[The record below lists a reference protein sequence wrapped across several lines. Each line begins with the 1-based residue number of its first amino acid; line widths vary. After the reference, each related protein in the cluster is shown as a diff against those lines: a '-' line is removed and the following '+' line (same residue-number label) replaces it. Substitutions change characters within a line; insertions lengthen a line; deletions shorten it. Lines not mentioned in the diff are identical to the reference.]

1 MLISLHNLAVLWHVA
16 EKSSF
21 FMDLSAY
28 FGDFL
33 LLCKLN
39 GVINPRKA
47 CFIMSGSLHN
57 NKSGG

>member
-1 MLISLHNLAVLWHVA
+1 MLIGLHNLAVLWRAA
-16 EKSSF
+16 EKSLIF
-21 FMDLSAY
+21 LNLSAY
-28 FGDFL
+28 FSDFR

-47 CFIMSGSLHN
+47 CFIMSDSLHN

>member
-1 MLISLHNLAVLWHVA
+1 MLIGLHNMVIFGHAA

-28 FGDFL
+28 FGDFW
-33 LLCKLN
+33 LLCKPN

-47 CFIMSGSLHN
+47 CFIMSGGLHN
-57 NKSGG
+57 ANLGG

>member
-1 MLISLHNLAVLWHVA
+1 MLIGLHNMMFFGHAA

-28 FGDFL
+28 FGDFR

-47 CFIMSGSLHN
+47 CFIMSNSLHN